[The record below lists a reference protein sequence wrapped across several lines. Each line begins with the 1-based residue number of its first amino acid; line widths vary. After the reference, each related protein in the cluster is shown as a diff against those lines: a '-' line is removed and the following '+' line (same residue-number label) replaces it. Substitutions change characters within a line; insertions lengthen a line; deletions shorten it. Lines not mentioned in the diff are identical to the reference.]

1 MCSSRRDIS
10 AAAVTSKL
18 CRKQILPPVSVSI
31 HTAKLCGATHT
42 RRMPREI
49 ALRRALGAVAPL
61 ALIVGACGGGDLAL
75 PSDSD
80 NEHLVLID
88 GDEREAGR
96 PRESK

>member
-1 MCSSRRDIS
+1 
-10 AAAVTSKL
+10 
-18 CRKQILPPVSVSI
+18 
-31 HTAKLCGATHT
+31 
-42 RRMPREI
+42 MPREI